1 MIDLNTANCK
11 NVEKFSLNDYKTDA
25 MVVKVYDG
33 DTIHVVFEYNNQLY
47 KWVCR
52 LDGIDTPEIKSKNSK
67 EKEEAVKTRDYLK
80 EKILD
85 KIVKLNCKEFDKY
98 GRLLVDVYHNNV
110 FINDLLV
117 NEKYAKKYSGGT
129 KEEWNFE

>member
-1 MIDLNTANCK
+1 MIDLNTVDCSK
-11 NVEKFSLNDYKTDA
+11 IEKFSLNEYVTDA
-25 MVVKVYDG
+25 KVVKIYDG
-33 DTIHVVFEYNNQLY
+33 DTIHAVFEFNNKLY

-67 EKEEAVKTRDYLK
+67 EKEAAIKTRDYLR

-85 KIVKLNCKEFDKY
+85 KIVELKCKEFDKY

-110 FINDLLV
+110 FINDLLIT
-117 NEKYAKKYSGGT
+117 EKYAKKYNGGT
-129 KEEWNFE
+129 KEEWEFE